1 MRNMMSLC
9 WQYLRAF
16 TIIYLCLWAGKALAL
31 LLPIVIP
38 GSIIG
43 MLILFVLLTLQ
54 ILPSPWVKPSCQLLI
69 RYMALLFVPIGVG
82 VMQYYEQLTK
92 QFGPIVVSCFIS
104 TLIVML
110 VVAYSSHYVH
120 RDRKVISPSTPTE
133 GKMISNLWWSLP
145 LTLIVFFGARQLSR
159 WAKIPY

>member
-1 MRNMMSLC
+1 MLLC

-16 TIIYLCLWAGKALAL
+16 AIIYLCLWAGKALAL

-43 MLILFVLLTLQ
+43 MLILFILLASQ
-54 ILPSPWVKPSCQLLI
+54 ILPSPWVKPGCQLLI

-120 RDRKVISPSTPTE
+120 RDRKVISSSTPTE
-133 GKMISNLWWSLP
+133 TEEDK
-145 LTLIVFFGARQLSR
+145 
-159 WAKIPY
+159 

>member
-1 MRNMMSLC
+1 MRNVISLC

-16 TIIYLCLWAGKALAL
+16 AIIYLCLWVGKTLAL
-31 LLPIVIP
+31 LLPMAIP

-43 MLILFVLLTLQ
+43 MLILFALLASQ
-54 ILPSPWVKPSCQLLI
+54 ILPSIWVKPGCHILI

-82 VMQYYEQLTK
+82 VMQYYDQLTR
-92 QFGPIVVSCFIS
+92 QFGPIVVSCFVS

-120 RDRKVISPSTPTE
+120 RERKVIGSPTHTE
-133 GKMISNLWWSLP
+133 GD
-145 LTLIVFFGARQLSR
+145 Q
-159 WAKIPY
+159 